1 MYRKFFY
8 YDPNNSTIVV
18 FEFELDD
25 SGYVKKVF
33 HTIASM
39 RKEIN
44 RL

>member
-8 YDPNNSTIVV
+8 YDPNNRTIVV
-18 FEFELDD
+18 FELDD